1 MTGPLG
7 ALQTACRCKTIAP
20 WWSTWAL
27 GALQASHHGGWPR
40 FERSEEVASHHKL
53 RRRMSP
59 YKTQKD
65 NNHKSIINLH
75 CQIYSFTKSKGRL

>member
-1 MTGPLG
+1 
-7 ALQTACRCKTIAP
+7 
-20 WWSTWAL
+20 
-27 GALQASHHGGWPR
+27 
-40 FERSEEVASHHKL
+40 
-53 RRRMSP
+53 MSP

>member
-1 MTGPLG
+1 MPGPLG
-7 ALQTACRCKTIAP
+7 ALQTACRQLKAISP

-27 GALQASHHGGWPR
+27 GALQASHHGWPR

-53 RRRMSP
+53 RRMSP

-75 CQIYSFTKSKGRL
+75 CQIYSFTESNGRL